1 MPAEQASVSDLPL
14 NPISEHNRLI
24 NIDIIRG
31 VAVLGILLLNIQSFS
46 MIIAAYQNPLA
57 YGDFTGGNQTVYYFT
72 HLFADQKFMTIFAT
86 LFGTGIALMA
96 ARQEQKGG
104 SARGLHYRRMA
115 ILAIIGLI
123 HLYLFWYGDILF
135 FYAIVGMLAF
145 TVRNKT
151 PRFLLISAFFL
162 LLINAL
168 LIYLP
173 GFALPYMSDADVH
186 EMMMEW
192 QPTED
197 LINAEINAF
206 QLSWLEQMNHRM
218 KIGSDMLLNLAFY
231 SFRVLGLMMTGIALY
246 KVDYFGARFS
256 NRSLII
262 QAILCF
268 CVGCSIILTRLNF
281 NLEQD
286 FPLESI
292 LPQENYWGSL
302 LLAYAYMCSLVLFC
316 RTNRLARLKASMANV
331 GKLALTNYLG
341 QTLICTFIFHG
352 WGLGRFGEF
361 DRTEQLLTVLAIWAI
376 QIIFSNSWV
385 KHFQYGPFEW
395 LWRSMTYGKKQPMLR
410 H

>member
-1 MPAEQASVSDLPL
+1 MPAEQASISNLPL

-57 YGDFTGGNQTVYYFT
+57 YGDFTGGNQTVYYFI
-72 HLFADQKFMTIFAT
+72 HLFAEQKFMTIFAT

-96 ARQEQKGG
+96 TRQEQKGI

-115 ILAIIGLI
+115 ILAIVGLI
-123 HLYLFWYGDILF
+123 HLYLFWYGDVLF

-151 PRFLLISAFFL
+151 PRFLLFSGFFL

-173 GFALPYMSDADVH
+173 GFALPYMDDTDVQ

-192 QPTED
+192 QPTEE
-197 LINAEINAF
+197 LINAEINNF
-206 QLSWLEQMNHRM
+206 QLGWMEQMNHRVEV
-218 KIGSDMLLNLAFY
+218 GTEMLLNYLFY
-231 SFRVLGLMMTGIALY
+231 APRIIGLMMIGMALY

-281 NLEQD
+281 NLEQG

-316 RTNRLARLKASMANV
+316 RTDLLARLKASMANV

-352 WGLGRFGEF
+352 WGLGKFGEF